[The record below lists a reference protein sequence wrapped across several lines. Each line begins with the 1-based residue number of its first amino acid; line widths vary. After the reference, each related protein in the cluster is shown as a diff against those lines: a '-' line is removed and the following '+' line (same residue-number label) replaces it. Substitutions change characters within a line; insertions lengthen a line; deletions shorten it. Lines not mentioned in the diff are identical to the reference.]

1 MASEEARRQA
11 AREVLFCER
20 ILRKSGDTVLL
31 ETLRGVESLSVWRH
45 YPQGDVFDPESG
57 AQWYYHAHAEPGMEG
72 EHGHFHCFLRPEGR
86 EGPVHH
92 LIAIG
97 VDAHGRL
104 LRLFTVNQWVVGD
117 SWLGAEETVAL
128 LPRFDV
134 QLARPSY
141 LVNRWLTGV
150 LKLYEAEIATL
161 IRRRDETIAAFASE
175 DVRQDRAL
183 EVTSS
188 LPVDLAATVASLGL

>member
-1 MASEEARRQA
+1 MTSDEARQQA
-11 AREVLFCER
+11 AREVLFCEH

-31 ETLRGVESLSVWRH
+31 ETLRGVESVGVWQH

-92 LIAIG
+92 LVAIG

-117 SWLGAEETVAL
+117 VWLAAEETVAL

-150 LKLYEAEIATL
+150 VRLYEAEIATL
-161 IRRRDETIAAFASE
+161 IRRRDETIAAFASD
-175 DVRQDRAL
+175 DVRHDRAL
-183 EVTSS
+183 EVTST
-188 LPVDLAATVASLGL
+188 LAVDFSATVRDLGL